1 MQGEGKTMQRRSWL
15 IGLGFVIVLAALG
28 EGCSS
33 NDDSTIE
40 TIEGSGNVVTEMREL
55 SAFHAVELNGAGEVT
70 IEPGDGA
77 SITLAVEDNLIPYLT
92 ISVTGGRL
100 IIGVRENIA
109 LQNKEMMIYRVT
121 YPDALDELV
130 IGGNGSMT
138 VTSVGEGMTARINGA
153 GTITMIGSGDT
164 LNVEING
171 NGAINARDFAV
182 NEAKATINGMG
193 VITVNAS
200 DSLDVSIGGNGN
212 IQYVGNPRV
221 TEDIKGIGAI
231 VSLEDGGG

>member
-1 MQGEGKTMQRRSWL
+1 L
-15 IGLGFVIVLAALG
+15 
-28 EGCSS
+28 
-33 NDDSTIE
+33 
-40 TIEGSGNVVTEMREL
+40 
-55 SAFHAVELNGAGEVT
+55 
-70 IEPGDGA
+70 
-77 SITLAVEDNLIPYLT
+77 
-92 ISVTGGRL
+92 
-100 IIGVRENIA
+100 
-109 LQNKEMMIYRVT
+109 
-121 YPDALDELV
+121 
-130 IGGNGSMT
+130 
-138 VTSVGEGMTARINGA
+138 
-153 GTITMIGSGDT
+153 IGSGDT

-193 VITVNAS
+193 IITVNAS